1 MNIREQ
7 FINHIEGDAQTALE
21 GSFVYAR
28 KGLTNSELHYDFELK
43 SVGNLVTFKATLK
56 SEEHTEIIEKDFGF
70 IYNSP
75 GNGTM
80 IWKYFINYLWH
91 TLGYDEQLY
100 DDFMK
105 ENFDCDVNDLYEG
118 NF

>member
-7 FINHIEGDAQTALE
+7 FISHIESDAQTALE
-21 GSFVYAR
+21 GLFVYAR
-28 KGLTNSELHYDFELK
+28 KGLTDSKLHYDFELK
-43 SVGNLVTFKATLK
+43 ADCNVVTFKANLK
-56 SEEHTEIIEKDFGF
+56 SEEHTETIGKNFGF
-70 IYNSP
+70 VYNSP

-80 IWKYFINYLWH
+80 IWKYFINFLWH
-91 TLGYDEQLY
+91 TLSYDEQLY

-105 ENFDCDVNDLYEG
+105 ENFLCDINDLYTG